1 MTAPLLFEGNLGML
15 NCQGQVFLREVE
27 HVEDHILIAS
37 VLAVVDGVHHLDK
50 SVPLIP

>member
-37 VLAVVDGVHHLDK
+37 VLAVVDGVHHLYNG
-50 SVPLIP
+50 LALT